1 MRDGAASIASNG
13 RLEAPAEDLY
23 AANSGTTVRLLTGVL
38 AGQPFMSR
46 LTGDASLSRRPMG
59 RIVDPLSRMG
69 ADIHARENRAPLEI
83 HGRNLHGISYSLPVA
98 SAQVKSSILLAGLFA
113 KGETRVDEPAP
124 TRDHTERMFAA
135 TCIEVVRENANV
147 TLRGGQR
154 PQPFDLAVPG
164 DISSAAFLFAAA
176 ALSGGDV
183 TVWDVGVNPTRAA
196 FLETLVRMGAS
207 VEMSDQK
214 EQMGEPRA
222 NVRVTGPIEHPI
234 RLGASEVPALIDELP
249 LIALLATQAPGTSEV
264 TGAAELRVKES
275 DRIAT
280 VVGWLRQLGA
290 DIQELPDGFV
300 VRGPTPLRGA
310 GVESQGDH
318 RLAMMLAVAGTIAS
332 GETVVEGAEAAAVS
346 FPEFASVLHTLE
358 GRIDVA

>member
-1 MRDGAASIASNG
+1 
-13 RLEAPAEDLY
+13 
-23 AANSGTTVRLLTGVL
+23 
-38 AGQPFMSR
+38 
-46 LTGDASLSRRPMG
+46 
-59 RIVDPLSRMG
+59 
-69 ADIHARENRAPLEI
+69 
-83 HGRNLHGISYSLPVA
+83 
-98 SAQVKSSILLAGLFA
+98 
-113 KGETRVDEPAP
+113 
-124 TRDHTERMFAA
+124 
-135 TCIEVVRENANV
+135 V